1 MGGKYPASINYFPPG
16 TAVGYSDLGMQIA
29 GGIAEKV
36 GGKPFNDLFLEKIA
50 EPLGMKMATFTGFN
64 G

>member
-1 MGGKYPASINYFPPG
+1 MGGKYPASTNYFPPG

-36 GGKPFNDLFLEKIA
+36 GGKPFNELFLERIA
-50 EPLGMKMATFTGFN
+50 DPLGM
-64 G
+64 